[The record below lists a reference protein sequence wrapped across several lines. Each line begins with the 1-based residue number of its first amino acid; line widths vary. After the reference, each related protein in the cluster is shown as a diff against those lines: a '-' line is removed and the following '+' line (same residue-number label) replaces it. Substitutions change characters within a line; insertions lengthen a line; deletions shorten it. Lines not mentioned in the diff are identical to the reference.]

1 MPDCYNMYAYNIS
14 SGQRTFQVRVCAD
27 TVFYRQVPGAYNN
40 SANLIAVTNGV
51 ETIVNGTTFQYW
63 STLEAG
69 RAIEVLPNSECPN
82 CFPSVK
88 KYDCLNGGCIQ
99 HTVYNSPGLFTTLAE
114 CQAACGSAS
123 NNNCKPPNICVS
135 PDYCPPGMV
144 CLTLAELSTI
154 DGLSSELKSK
164 NCS

>member
-1 MPDCYNMYAYNIS
+1 MPCFRFSGQCVRNDNWYEYYACGNNASFAFNGSGFSLIVDGVDIAGSGYYYRDGTTQISIVANLTPTSGYIS
-14 SGQRTFQVRVCAD
+14 SGSCSGCRTVAKR
-27 TVFYRQVPGAYNN
+27 
-40 SANLIAVTNGV
+40 
-51 ETIVNGTTFQYW
+51 
-63 STLEAG
+63 
-69 RAIEVLPNSECPN
+69 
-82 CFPSVK
+82 
-88 KYDCLNGGCIQ
+88 YDCLNGGCIQ

-135 PDYCPPGMV
+135 PDYCPPSMV

-154 DGLSSELKSK
+154 DGLSGELKSK